1 MSNEEEKNQNHEQE
15 KELEQEQE
23 QEINKDSKFSSK
35 NESLNKQMQDIY
47 DKQKHEAKMN
57 QRPQSKLQ
65 RDRLPKEKNEDKTEN
80 EKNNI
85 DEKYLIEK
93 INDHFNKKQITK
105 KDFTDNQ
112 NVFLPLDEFFELFKS
127 NNLNLSNEEINYL
140 FTNKNP
146 NKDDGYIY
154 FNTFLDNYKFE
165 FYPGESTL
173 INKSNTEQNKNESN
187 NSNYTSLLLNKQDK
201 ITPAIQNEFSS
212 FKNDILSI
220 VEESKKPQTAK
231 KKLPPLKKDGSHR
244 GSKLRKIER
253 LSSKN
258 EKNII
263 NEFKNNTFENS
274 KNQINSKKKPQ
285 SALKTM
291 NASKTQ
297 THTNQKKHKVNYLK
311 QTLQRQMLEE
321 EMIKLTID
329 KRDKEFQR
337 DCVKKMVLANEYA
350 EKLGIPKSYSAYSE
364 EGENTII
371 CRVFSKTIKDYK
383 DINLKQ
389 FLIEFKKL
397 EKSINQQNEREK
409 YKDNKDNREMT
420 SAGYSKGKEED
431 FFKMDRNDKH
441 KIIKKILKESI
452 QLKLQLKKQLKAL
465 RDKKLIDIDT
475 LNMFQGLLKKHIHR
489 KTHIH

>member
-1 MSNEEEKNQNHEQE
+1 MSNEEEKNQNQEQSQE
-15 KELEQEQE
+15 KEQ
-23 QEINKDSKFSSK
+23 NKDSKLSSK
-35 NESLNKQMQDIY
+35 DDSINKQMQEIY
-47 DKQKHEAKMN
+47 DKHKKETQTN
-57 QRPQSKLQ
+57 QRPQSKYH
-65 RDRLPKEKNEDKTEN
+65 RDRGQSDKQENKKEN
-80 EKNNI
+80 EQIEI
-85 DEKYLIEK
+85 DEETIINK
-93 INDHFNKKQITK
+93 INAHFNKKQITK
-105 KDFTDNQ
+105 KEFSDNQ
-112 NVFLPLDEFFELFKS
+112 NVFLPLDEFFELFK
-127 NNLNLSNEEINYL
+127 NIHLDLSNEEINYL
-140 FTNKNP
+140 FNNKNP

-154 FNTFLDNYKFE
+154 FNTFIDNYNFE

-173 INKSNTEQNKNESN
+173 INKSNTEQNKNESSH
-187 NSNYTSLLLNKQDK
+187 SNYTSLLLNKPDK

-212 FKNDILSI
+212 FKNDILNI

-231 KKLPPLKKDGSHR
+231 KKLPPIKEGSHR
-244 GSKLRKIER
+244 DSKVKPNDKKTSKIEK
-253 LSSKN
+253 SIFN
-258 EKNII
+258 ENKD
-263 NEFKNNTFENS
+263 NNLNFD
-274 KNQINSKKKPQ
+274 KSKKEIRRKPQ
-285 SALKTM
+285 SAYKAM
-291 NASKTQ
+291 NGSKAQ
-297 THTNQKKHKVNYLK
+297 TNPNQKKHKVNYLK

-350 EKLGIPKSYSAYSE
+350 EKLGVPKSYSAFSE

-409 YKDNKDNREMT
+409 YKDNKEIREITSTTNNR
-420 SAGYSKGKEED
+420 GKEED
-431 FFKMDRNDKH
+431 FFKMDRDDKH

-465 RDKKLIDIDT
+465 RVA
-475 LNMFQGLLKKHIHR
+475 GVV
-489 KTHIH
+489 

>member
-1 MSNEEEKNQNHEQE
+1 MSNEEEKNQNQEQSQE
-15 KELEQEQE
+15 KEQ
-23 QEINKDSKFSSK
+23 NKDSKLSSK
-35 NESLNKQMQDIY
+35 DDSINKQMQEIY
-47 DKQKHEAKMN
+47 DKHKKETQTN
-57 QRPQSKLQ
+57 QRPQSKYH
-65 RDRLPKEKNEDKTEN
+65 RDRGQSGKQENKKEN
-80 EKNNI
+80 EQIEI
-85 DEKYLIEK
+85 DEETIINK
-93 INDHFNKKQITK
+93 INAHFNKKQITK
-105 KDFTDNQ
+105 KEFSDNQ
-112 NVFLPLDEFFELFKS
+112 NVFLPLDEFFELFK
-127 NNLNLSNEEINYL
+127 NIHLDLSNEEINYL
-140 FTNKNP
+140 FNNKNP

-154 FNTFLDNYKFE
+154 FNTFIDNYNFE

-173 INKSNTEQNKNESN
+173 INKSNTEQNKNESSH
-187 NSNYTSLLLNKQDK
+187 SNYTSLLLNKPDK

-212 FKNDILSI
+212 FKNDILNI

-231 KKLPPLKKDGSHR
+231 KKLPPIKEGSHR
-244 GSKLRKIER
+244 DSKVKPNDKKTSKI
-253 LSSKN
+253 
-258 EKNII
+258 EKNIF
-263 NEFKNNTFENS
+263 NENKDNNLNFD
-274 KNQINSKKKPQ
+274 KSKKQIRRKPQ
-285 SALKTM
+285 SAYKAM
-291 NASKTQ
+291 NGSKAQ
-297 THTNQKKHKVNYLK
+297 TNPNQKKHKVNYLK

-350 EKLGIPKSYSAYSE
+350 EKLGVPKSYSAFSE

-409 YKDNKDNREMT
+409 YKDNKEIREITSTTNNR
-420 SAGYSKGKEED
+420 GKEED
-431 FFKMDRNDKH
+431 FFKMDRDDKH

-475 LNMFQGLLKKHIHR
+475 LNKNLKLTNLDDDTIL
-489 KTHIH
+489 

>member
-1 MSNEEEKNQNHEQE
+1 MSSEEEKNQNIEQE
-15 KELEQEQE
+15 H
-23 QEINKDSKFSSK
+23 EINKDSKLSSK
-35 NESLNKQMQDIY
+35 DDSINNKMQEIY
-47 DKQKHEAKMN
+47 EKQKKETKIN
-57 QRPQSKLQ
+57 QRPQSKYQ
-65 RDRLPKEKNEDKTEN
+65 RDREQGSKHEKEKEN
-80 EKNNI
+80 PNYNI
-85 DEKYLIEK
+85 DEKELIKK
-93 INDHFNKKQITK
+93 INEHFNNKQITK
-105 KDFTDNQ
+105 KEFSENQ
-112 NVFLPLDEFFELFKS
+112 NVFLPLDEFFELFK
-127 NNLNLSNEEINYL
+127 NIHLDLLNDEINYL
-140 FTNKNP
+140 FNNKNP

-154 FNTFLDNYKFE
+154 FNTFLENYNFE

-173 INKSNTEQNKNESN
+173 INGTNTENNKNESS

-201 ITPAIQNEFSS
+201 ITPAILNEFTS

-220 VEESKKPQTAK
+220 VEESKKPQITK
-231 KKLPPLKKDGSHR
+231 KRLPPIKKDNR
-244 GSKLRKIER
+244 NIER
-253 LSSKN
+253 PVSKK
-258 EKNII
+258 EKKNIYDMR
-263 NEFKNNTFENS
+263 ENNFNLDNS
-274 KNQINSKKKPQ
+274 KNQKRKPQ
-285 SALKTM
+285 SANKIGRG
-291 NASKTQ
+291 SKH
-297 THTNQKKHKVNYLK
+297 HTTKRTKINYLK
-311 QTLQRQMLEE
+311 QTLKRKKLEE
-321 EMIKLTID
+321 DMIKLTIE

-350 EKLGIPKSYSAYSE
+350 EKLGVPKSYSAYSE

-409 YKDNKDNREMT
+409 YKESKEHKEII
-420 SAGYSKGKEED
+420 YSSNKEED

-475 LNMFQGLLKKHIHR
+475 LNKNLKLTNLDDDTIL
-489 KTHIH
+489 

>member
-1 MSNEEEKNQNHEQE
+1 MSIEEEKNQIQ
-15 KELEQEQE
+15 EQEQE
-23 QEINKDSKFSSK
+23 QEINKDSKLSSK
-35 NESLNKQMQDIY
+35 DESINKQMQDMY
-47 DKQKHEAKMN
+47 EKQKNEAKTN
-57 QRPQSKLQ
+57 QRPQSKYQ
-65 RDRLPKEKNEDKTEN
+65 RDRAQGGKQEDKKEN
-80 EKNNI
+80 EEKNI
-85 DEKYLIEK
+85 DEKYLIDK
-93 INDHFNKKQITK
+93 INDHFNQKQITK
-105 KDFTDNQ
+105 KEFTDNQ
-112 NVFLPLDEFFELFKS
+112 NVFLPLDEFFELFK
-127 NNLNLSNEEINYL
+127 NIHLNLSNEEINYL

-154 FNTFLDNYKFE
+154 FNTFLDNYNFE

-173 INKSNTEQNKNESN
+173 INKSNNEQNKNGSN
-187 NSNYTSLLLNKQDK
+187 NSNYTSLLLNKPDK

-212 FKNDILSI
+212 FKNDILNI

-231 KKLPPLKKDGSHR
+231 KKLPPLKKEGSHR
-244 GSKLRKIER
+244 DSKIRSFQR
-253 LSSKN
+253 QSSKN
-258 EKNII
+258 EKNI
-263 NEFKNNTFENS
+263 NEIMKNNTNIENS
-274 KNQINSKKKPQ
+274 KNQINKKKPQ
-285 SALKTM
+285 SAIKTM
-291 NASKTQ
+291 NASKAQ
-297 THTNQKKHKVNYLK
+297 THPNQKKHKVNYLK

-409 YKDNKDNREMT
+409 YKDNKENREMT
-420 SAGYSKGKEED
+420 SASYNKGKEED
-431 FFKMDRNDKH
+431 FFKMDRSDKH

-475 LNMFQGLLKKHIHR
+475 LNKNLKLTNLDDDTIL
-489 KTHIH
+489 

>member
-1 MSNEEEKNQNHEQE
+1 MSNEEEKNQNQEQSQE
-15 KELEQEQE
+15 KEQ
-23 QEINKDSKFSSK
+23 NKDSKLSSK
-35 NESLNKQMQDIY
+35 DDSINKQMQEIY
-47 DKQKHEAKMN
+47 DKHKKETQTN
-57 QRPQSKLQ
+57 QRPQSKYH
-65 RDRLPKEKNEDKTEN
+65 RDRGQSGKQENKKEN
-80 EKNNI
+80 EPIEI
-85 DEKYLIEK
+85 DEETLINK
-93 INDHFNKKQITK
+93 INAHFNKKQITK
-105 KDFTDNQ
+105 KEFSDNQ
-112 NVFLPLDEFFELFKS
+112 NVFLPLDEFFELFK
-127 NNLNLSNEEINYL
+127 NIHLDLSNEEINYL
-140 FTNKNP
+140 FNNKNP

-154 FNTFLDNYKFE
+154 FNTFIDNYNFE

-173 INKSNTEQNKNESN
+173 INKSNTEQNKNESSH
-187 NSNYTSLLLNKQDK
+187 SNYTSLLLNKPDK

-212 FKNDILSI
+212 FKNDILNI

-231 KKLPPLKKDGSHR
+231 KKLPPIKEGSHR
-244 GSKLRKIER
+244 DSKVKPNDKKTSKI
-253 LSSKN
+253 
-258 EKNII
+258 EKNIF
-263 NEFKNNTFENS
+263 NENKDNNLNFD
-274 KNQINSKKKPQ
+274 KSKKEIRRKPQ
-285 SALKTM
+285 SAYKAM
-291 NASKTQ
+291 NGSKAQ
-297 THTNQKKHKVNYLK
+297 TNPNQKKHKVNYLK

-350 EKLGIPKSYSAYSE
+350 EKLGVPKSYSAFSE

-409 YKDNKDNREMT
+409 YKDNKEIREINSTTNNR
-420 SAGYSKGKEED
+420 GKEED
-431 FFKMDRNDKH
+431 FFKMDRVDKH

-475 LNMFQGLLKKHIHR
+475 LNKNLKLTNLDDDTIL
-489 KTHIH
+489 

>member
-1 MSNEEEKNQNHEQE
+1 MSVEEEKNQNQ
-15 KELEQEQE
+15 EQEQE
-23 QEINKDSKFSSK
+23 QEQEVNKDSKLSSK
-35 NESLNKQMQDIY
+35 DDSINKKMQEMY
-47 DKQKHEAKMN
+47 DKHKKEAQTN
-57 QRPQSKLQ
+57 QRPQSKYQ
-65 RDRLPKEKNEDKTEN
+65 RDHAQSGKADNKKDKDKEDQK
-80 EKNNI
+80 I
-85 DEKYLIEK
+85 DEKEIIVK
-93 INDHFNKKQITK
+93 INEHFTKKQITK
-105 KDFTDNQ
+105 KEFSDNQ
-112 NVFLPLDEFFELFKS
+112 NVFLPLDEFFELFK
-127 NNLNLSNEEINYL
+127 NIHLDLSNEEINYL
-140 FTNKNP
+140 FNNKNP

-154 FNTFLDNYKFE
+154 FNTFLDNYNFE

-173 INKSNTEQNKNESN
+173 INKSNTEQNKQESS

-212 FKNDILSI
+212 FKNDILNI
-220 VEESKKPQTAK
+220 VEESRKPQTAK
-231 KKLPPLKKDGSHR
+231 KKLPPIKKENSFRDSNAKNIERPRAKKNTFKEIKDNANIATDKKDIR
-244 GSKLRKIER
+244 R
-253 LSSKN
+253 
-258 EKNII
+258 
-263 NEFKNNTFENS
+263 
-274 KNQINSKKKPQ
+274 KPQ
-285 SALKTM
+285 SANKTI
-291 NASKTQ
+291 NGSKHPT
-297 THTNQKKHKVNYLK
+297 QKKHKVNYLK

-397 EKSINQQNEREK
+397 EKCINQQNEREK
-409 YKDNKDNREMT
+409 YKENKESKEITSMSNNR
-420 SAGYSKGKEED
+420 GKEED

-475 LNMFQGLLKKHIHR
+475 LNKNLKLTNLDDDTIL
-489 KTHIH
+489 

>member
-1 MSNEEEKNQNHEQE
+1 MSMEEEKNQNQEQSQE
-15 KELEQEQE
+15 KEQ
-23 QEINKDSKFSSK
+23 IKDSKLSSK
-35 NESLNKQMQDIY
+35 DDSINKQMQEIY
-47 DKQKHEAKMN
+47 DLHKKEAQIN
-57 QRPQSKLQ
+57 QRPQSKYH
-65 RDRLPKEKNEDKTEN
+65 RDRLQSGKQENKKEDEKNE
-80 EKNNI
+80 I
-85 DEKYLIEK
+85 DEKALIDK
-93 INDHFNKKQITK
+93 INEHFNKKQITK
-105 KDFTDNQ
+105 KEFSDNQ
-112 NVFLPLDEFFELFKS
+112 NVFLPLDEFFELFK
-127 NNLNLSNEEINYL
+127 NIHLGLSNDEINYL
-140 FTNKNP
+140 FNNKNP

-154 FNTFLDNYKFE
+154 FNTFIDNYNFE

-173 INKSNTEQNKNESN
+173 INKSNAEQNKNESSH
-187 NSNYTSLLLNKQDK
+187 SNYTSLLLNKPDK

-212 FKNDILSI
+212 FKNDILNI

-231 KKLPPLKKDGSHR
+231 KKLPPLKKEGSHR
-244 GSKLRKIER
+244 DSKIRGLERK
-253 LSSKN
+253 SSKN
-258 EKNII
+258 EKNIL
-263 NEFKNNTFENS
+263 NEIRDNNLNLD
-274 KNQINSKKKPQ
+274 KSKKEVRRKPQ
-285 SALKTM
+285 SAYKAM
-291 NASKTQ
+291 NGSKTQ
-297 THTNQKKHKVNYLK
+297 TNPNQKKHKVNYLK

-350 EKLGIPKSYSAYSE
+350 EKLGVPKSYSAFSE

-409 YKDNKDNREMT
+409 YKDNKENREIT
-420 SAGYSKGKEED
+420 STSNNRGKEED

-465 RDKKLIDIDT
+465 RDKKLIDLDT
-475 LNMFQGLLKKHIHR
+475 LNKNLNLTNLDDDTIL
-489 KTHIH
+489 

>member
-1 MSNEEEKNQNHEQE
+1 MEEEKNQNQEHSQE
-15 KELEQEQE
+15 KDQ
-23 QEINKDSKFSSK
+23 IKDSKLSSK
-35 NESLNKQMQDIY
+35 DDSINKQMQEIY
-47 DKQKHEAKMN
+47 DQHKKETQIN
-57 QRPQSKLQ
+57 QRPQSKYH
-65 RDRLPKEKNEDKTEN
+65 RDRPQSGNQENKKEEIEQND
-80 EKNNI
+80 I
-85 DEKYLIEK
+85 DEKSIIDK
-93 INDHFNKKQITK
+93 INNHFNKKQITK
-105 KDFTDNQ
+105 KEFSDNQ
-112 NVFLPLDEFFELFKS
+112 NVFLPLDEFFELFK
-127 NNLNLSNEEINYL
+127 NIHLDLSNEEINYL
-140 FTNKNP
+140 FNNKNP
-146 NKDDGYIY
+146 NKNDGYIY
-154 FNTFLDNYKFE
+154 FNTFIDNYNFE

-173 INKSNTEQNKNESN
+173 INKSNEDQNKNESSH
-187 NSNYTSLLLNKQDK
+187 SNYTSLLLNKPDK

-212 FKNDILSI
+212 FKNDILNI

-231 KKLPPLKKDGSHR
+231 KKLPPIKEGSHR
-244 GSKLRKIER
+244 DSKAKQIQPKT
-253 LSSKN
+253 KN
-258 EKNII
+258 EKNILNEIRDNNI
-263 NEFKNNTFENS
+263 NLNK
-274 KNQINSKKKPQ
+274 SKKEIKRKPQ
-285 SALKTM
+285 SAYKAI
-291 NASKTQ
+291 NGSKAQ
-297 THTNQKKHKVNYLK
+297 TGPNQKKHKVNYLK

-350 EKLGIPKSYSAYSE
+350 EKLGVPKSYSAFSE

-409 YKDNKDNREMT
+409 YKENKEIREITSTSNNR
-420 SAGYSKGKEED
+420 GKEED
-431 FFKMDRNDKH
+431 FFKMDRDDKH

-475 LNMFQGLLKKHIHR
+475 LNKNLKLTNLDDDTIL
-489 KTHIH
+489 

>member
-1 MSNEEEKNQNHEQE
+1 MSNEEEKNQNQEQSQE
-15 KELEQEQE
+15 KEQ
-23 QEINKDSKFSSK
+23 NKDSKLSSK
-35 NESLNKQMQDIY
+35 DDSINKQMQEIY
-47 DKQKHEAKMN
+47 DKHKKETQTN
-57 QRPQSKLQ
+57 QRPQSKYH
-65 RDRLPKEKNEDKTEN
+65 RDRGQSGKQENKKEN
-80 EKNNI
+80 EPIEI
-85 DEKYLIEK
+85 DEETLINK
-93 INDHFNKKQITK
+93 INAHFNKKQITK
-105 KDFTDNQ
+105 KEFSDNQ
-112 NVFLPLDEFFELFKS
+112 NVFLPLDEFFELFK
-127 NNLNLSNEEINYL
+127 NIHLDLSNEEINYL
-140 FTNKNP
+140 FNNKNP

-154 FNTFLDNYKFE
+154 FNTFIDNYNFE

-173 INKSNTEQNKNESN
+173 INKSNTEQNKNESSH
-187 NSNYTSLLLNKQDK
+187 SNYTSLLLNKPDK

-212 FKNDILSI
+212 FKNDILNI

-231 KKLPPLKKDGSHR
+231 KKLPPIKEGSHR
-244 GSKLRKIER
+244 DSKVKPNDKKTSKI
-253 LSSKN
+253 
-258 EKNII
+258 EKNIF
-263 NEFKNNTFENS
+263 NENKDNNLNFD
-274 KNQINSKKKPQ
+274 KSKKEIRRKPQ
-285 SALKTM
+285 SAYKAM
-291 NASKTQ
+291 NGSKAQ
-297 THTNQKKHKVNYLK
+297 TNPNQKKHKVNYLK

-350 EKLGIPKSYSAYSE
+350 EKLGVPKSYSAFSE

-409 YKDNKDNREMT
+409 YKDNKEIREINSTTNNR
-420 SAGYSKGKEED
+420 GKEED
-431 FFKMDRNDKH
+431 FFKMDRDDKH

-475 LNMFQGLLKKHIHR
+475 LNKNLKLTNLDDDTIL
-489 KTHIH
+489 

>member
-1 MSNEEEKNQNHEQE
+1 MSNEEEKNQIQEQE
-15 KELEQEQE
+15 QDQE
-23 QEINKDSKFSSK
+23 QEINKDSKLSS
-35 NESLNKQMQDIY
+35 ESINKQMQDMY
-47 DKQKHEAKMN
+47 EKQKNEIKTN
-57 QRPQSKLQ
+57 QRPQSKYQ
-65 RDRLPKEKNEDKTEN
+65 RDRQQGIKPEDKKEN
-80 EKNNI
+80 EEKQI
-85 DEKYLIEK
+85 DEKFIIAK

-112 NVFLPLDEFFELFKS
+112 NVFLPLDEFFELFK
-127 NNLNLSNEEINYL
+127 NIHLNLSNEEINYL

-146 NKDDGYIY
+146 NKEDGYIY
-154 FNTFLDNYKFE
+154 FNTFLDNYNFE

-173 INKSNTEQNKNESN
+173 INKSNTEQNKNEST
-187 NSNYTSLLLNKQDK
+187 NSNYTSLLLNKPDK
-201 ITPAIQNEFSS
+201 LTPAIQNEFSS
-212 FKNDILSI
+212 FKNDILNI

-231 KKLPPLKKDGSHR
+231 KKLPPLKKDSSHR
-244 GSKLRKIER
+244 DSKVKNYQRQ
-253 LSSKN
+253 SSKN
-258 EKNII
+258 EKNIYEI
-263 NEFKNNTFENS
+263 KANIDNS
-274 KNQINSKKKPQ
+274 RNQIGNKKKPQ
-285 SALKTM
+285 SAIKTM

-297 THTNQKKHKVNYLK
+297 THPNQKKHKVNYLK

-409 YKDNKDNREMT
+409 YKYNKENR
-420 SAGYSKGKEED
+420 
-431 FFKMDRNDKH
+431 
-441 KIIKKILKESI
+441 
-452 QLKLQLKKQLKAL
+452 
-465 RDKKLIDIDT
+465 
-475 LNMFQGLLKKHIHR
+475 
-489 KTHIH
+489 

>member
-1 MSNEEEKNQNHEQE
+1 MSIEEERNQN
-15 KELEQEQE
+15 QE
-23 QEINKDSKFSSK
+23 QEINKDSKLSSK
-35 NESLNKQMQDIY
+35 DDSINKKMQEMY
-47 DKQKHEAKMN
+47 ENQKKEGQTS
-57 QRPQSKLQ
+57 QRPQSKYH
-65 RDRLPKEKNEDKTEN
+65 RDREQIGKTEN
-80 EKNNI
+80 VKEKEENKI
-85 DEKYLIEK
+85 DEKSIVDK
-93 INDHFNKKQITK
+93 INEHFNKKQITK
-105 KDFTDNQ
+105 KEFSDNQ
-112 NVFLPLDEFFELFKS
+112 HVFLPLDEFFELFK
-127 NNLNLSNEEINYL
+127 NIHLDLSNEEINYL

-154 FNTFLDNYKFE
+154 FNTFLDNYNFE

-173 INKSNTEQNKNESN
+173 INKSNTEQNKNDTS
-187 NSNYTSLLLNKQDK
+187 NSNYTSLLLNKPDK

-212 FKNDILSI
+212 FKNDILNI
-220 VEESKKPQTAK
+220 VEESKKPKTAK
-231 KKLPPLKKDGSHR
+231 KKLPPIKKEGSHR
-244 GSKLRKIER
+244 DSKMKSIER
-253 LSSKN
+253 SGPKKEKDIFN
-258 EKNII
+258 EIRDNTNID
-263 NEFKNNTFENS
+263 NS
-274 KNQINSKKKPQ
+274 KNQIIPKKKPQ
-285 SALKTM
+285 SAYKNM
-291 NASKTQ
+291 NGSKTQ
-297 THTNQKKHKVNYLK
+297 THHNQKKHKVNYLK

-397 EKSINQQNEREK
+397 EKSINQMNEREN
-409 YKDNKDNREMT
+409 YKDNKERGEIISSSNI
-420 SAGYSKGKEED
+420 KGKEED

-465 RDKKLIDIDT
+465 RDKKLIDIDN
-475 LNMFQGLLKKHIHR
+475 LNKNLKLTNLDDDTIL
-489 KTHIH
+489 